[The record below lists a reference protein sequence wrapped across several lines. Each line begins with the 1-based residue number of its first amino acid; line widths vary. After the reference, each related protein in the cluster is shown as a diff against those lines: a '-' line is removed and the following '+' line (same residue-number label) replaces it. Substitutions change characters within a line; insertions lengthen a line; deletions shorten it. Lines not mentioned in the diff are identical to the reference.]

1 MEHKFISFKNNAFT
15 YTGVWQS
22 DNSDEILSYSTA
34 SQLSF
39 GFIGGFVELFYRKI
53 SGNNV
58 KIYLDG
64 ERIEAQKSDKD
75 SYIITANEAE
85 HQIKFIIEQHSQIAF
100 KGIVVENAGNIFQI
114 KNNYYIQF
122 IGDSI
127 TDAYPGFSRKTAI
140 SLNADYSIVS
150 ACGMALVDRWGWYK
164 LPENSE
170 YRIGIETLYFS
181 IGTHL
186 QPKSLSKYRFE
197 KCRTPD
203 LFVIFVG
210 TNDYINAAEQKI
222 RGNLEVFAEK
232 YLSFIGKIRG
242 IFPEKP
248 IVILNDINKNE
259 YRMEAIERAV
269 SCISKQHSNIY
280 MIDSNDWNVETFEND
295 VHPTENGYDTM
306 AKELTK
312 AIKNIIRSNSN

>member
-1 MEHKFISFKNNAFT
+1 MEYKFISFKNNAFT

-22 DNSDEILSYSTA
+22 DNSDEIVSYGTA

-39 GFIGGFVELFYRKI
+39 GFTGGFVELFYKI
-53 SGNNV
+53 VSGNNV
-58 KIYLDG
+58 EIYLDG
-64 ERIEAQKSDKD
+64 ERVEAQKTDKD
-75 SYIITANEAE
+75 SYIITADAAE
-85 HQIKFIIEQHSQIAF
+85 HHIKFIIEQHSQISF
-100 KGIVVENAGNIFQI
+100 KGIAVENEGNIFQI
-114 KNNYYIQF
+114 ENNFYIQF

-127 TDAYPGFSRKTAI
+127 TDAYPGFSRKTANN
-140 SLNADYSIVS
+140 LDVDYSVVS
-150 ACGMALVDRWGWYK
+150 ACGMSLVDKWGWYK

-186 QPKSLSKYRFE
+186 HPSSLSKYRFE
-197 KCRTPD
+197 NCRTPD

-210 TNDYINAAEQKI
+210 TNDYVSTAEQKS
-222 RGNLEVFAEK
+222 RGNLEVFSEK
-232 YLSFIGKIRG
+232 YLSFIGRIRG

-259 YRMEAIERAV
+259 YRMEAIEKAV
-269 SCISKQHSNIY
+269 SCIAKQHSNIY
-280 MIDSNDWNVETFEND
+280 MIDSNEWNVETFEND
-295 VHPTENGYDTM
+295 VHPTMNGYETM

-312 AIKNIIRSNSN
+312 SINNIINKL